1 MVIIVLFLM
10 FIIDIFY
17 HNARLI
23 DDVAFTFNMLARN
36 YGFMP
41 NVDNFSCIV
50 DKLGLHWYKDAAK
63 RKGQR
68 VKYEADSNICGSL
81 RRIDHYT
88 YQDTIYFFCT
98 PLPKICQQRKLP
110 WTLVSIIYTY
120 QNWNWVTL
128 WLMTSSAGWTLFR
141 FAAMYQLICHK
152 FFNTGGFTFRYLIAF
167 YYHRNQTV

>member
-88 YQDTIYFFCT
+88 YQDTVFIFFARR
-98 PLPKICQQRKLP
+98 CQKY
-110 WTLVSIIYTY
+110 V
-120 QNWNWVTL
+120 NKEN
-128 WLMTSSAGWTLFR
+128 
-141 FAAMYQLICHK
+141 CH
-152 FFNTGGFTFRYLIAF
+152 GL
-167 YYHRNQTV
+167 